1 MLKILLIEDIPDDA
15 DLVAQQ
21 LRREGLVFSLTRVST
36 KEEME
41 REFRAGTPDLIL
53 ADYTLPAINGIAVLR
68 IARVL
73 CPNVPFIFVSGEASD
88 ERAVEALKHGATDYI
103 FKLNLTRLVPSI
115 KRALREAAERNLA
128 RKAEHARKIY
138 RERQSKL
145 LEISLE
151 MLSETSLDGMLPSIT
166 KSACVLTGG
175 KMGMTAYGTSCDSLR
190 FFAATGTGEPL
201 PAGSGMLP
209 VEKGGVNLALLKSVD
224 VLNLTDEML
233 RSHSEWWG
241 MSHDHLLPRGLL
253 GARLTD
259 EDGNACG
266 LIMVSDKQDGSDFTD
281 EDQILLNQLAAVTSL
296 TMRNLAAREALQSGR
311 DELERRVGERT
322 AELAH
327 TVAAL
332 QGEIA
337 ERKQAES
344 ELLKSQERNAL
355 VAIGANDGIWDWD
368 IASGQVYF
376 SARWKGMFGYEE
388 YEISNSIDE
397 WKKRIHPED
406 YDSVMAALDD
416 HLKGESPLFQVEYRM
431 LHKNGEYRWILT
443 RGASFRDIRKKSY
456 RMAGSH
462 TDITE
467 KKRADEKLLASHE
480 SLRNLSSHLESLM
493 EKERKNIS
501 REIHDEV
508 GQLLTALKF
517 DVSWLAGRLPANRP
531 ALSEK
536 ARSMADLIDMTVETV
551 QRIATELRPR
561 LLYDLGLATAMEWH
575 ADEFRKRTGIACN
588 LALGI
593 DESKLDPARS
603 TALYKIY
610 KEALTNVMRHAGASR
625 VDVSLKKRK
634 KGIMLQIK
642 DNGRGIRESE
652 INDPKSVGLI
662 GIYERA
668 HLWGGEVHIS
678 GVADE
683 GTMLTVVMP
692 MS

>member
-1 MLKILLIEDIPDDA
+1 MLKILLIEDIHDDA
-15 DLVAQQ
+15 ELVAQQ
-21 LRREGLVFSLTRVST
+21 LRREGLIFSLTRVSS

-41 REFRAGTPDLIL
+41 KEFRAGAPDLIL

-73 CPNVPFIFVSGEASD
+73 CPNVPFIFVSGEVSD

-115 KRALREAAERNLA
+115 NRALREAAERNLA
-128 RKAEHARKIY
+128 RKAENARKIY
-138 RERQSKL
+138 RERQSQL
-145 LEISLE
+145 LEISLG
-151 MLSETSLDGMLPSIT
+151 MLSETALDGMLPSIT
-166 KSACVLTGG
+166 KSACALTCGNI
-175 KMGMTAYGTSCDSLR
+175 GMIAYGYDSLR
-190 FFAATGTGEPL
+190 FFAATRSGEPL
-201 PAGSGMLP
+201 PVDNGMLP
-209 VEKGGVNLALLKSVD
+209 VEKGGVHLELLKNVEA
-224 VLNLTDEML
+224 LNLTDEML
-233 RSHSEWWG
+233 RNHNEWWG
-241 MSHDHLLPRGLL
+241 MQDGHPLLRGLL
-253 GARLTD
+253 GSRLTG

-266 LIMVSDKQDGSDFTD
+266 FIIVSDKHDGSDFTD

-296 TMRNLAAREALQSGR
+296 TIRNLAAREALQAGR

-322 AELAH
+322 SELAH

-337 ERKQAES
+337 ERRQAEN

-376 SARWKGMFGYEE
+376 SARWKRMFGYDE

-431 LHKNGEYRWILT
+431 HHKDGNYLWILT
-443 RGASFRDIRKKSY
+443 RGASFRDTKKKSY

-462 TDITE
+462 TDISE
-467 KKRADEKLLASHE
+467 KKQAEEKLLASHE
-480 SLRNLSSHLESLM
+480 SLRNLSLHLESLM

-517 DVSWLAGRLPANRP
+517 DVSWLANRLPADKP
-531 ALSEK
+531 ALAEK
-536 ARSMADLIDMTVETV
+536 TRSMADLIDVTVETV

-575 ADEFRKRTGIACN
+575 ADEFRNRTGIACN
-588 LALGI
+588 LVLGI

-662 GIYERA
+662 GINERA

-683 GTMLTVVMP
+683 GTLLTVIIP
-692 MS
+692 MN

>member
-1 MLKILLIEDIPDDA
+1 MLKILLIEDIPDDTE
-15 DLVAQQ
+15 LVAMQ
-21 LRREGLVFSLTRVST
+21 LRREGLIFSLTRVT
-36 KEEME
+36 LKEEME
-41 REFRAGTPDLIL
+41 KECRNCAPDLIL
-53 ADYTLPAINGIAVLR
+53 ADYTPSINGIAVLR

-73 CPNVPFIFVSGEASD
+73 CPDVPFIFVSNEVSD

-103 FKLNLTRLVPSI
+103 SKQNLPRLVPSI
-115 KRALREAAERNLA
+115 KRALREATEHDFA
-128 RKAEHARKIY
+128 RKAEKARKIY
-138 RERQSKL
+138 RERQSRL
-145 LEISLE
+145 LEVSLE
-151 MLSETSLDGMLPSIT
+151 MLSETSLDGILPPIT
-166 KSACVLTGG
+166 KSACLLTGG
-175 KMGMTAYGTSCDSLR
+175 KIGMIAYGAASDSLR
-190 FFAATGTGEPL
+190 FFAATRTGEPL
-201 PAGSGMLP
+201 PAGNGMLP
-209 VEKGGVNLALLKSVD
+209 VEKGGVHLELLKKVD
-224 VLNLTDEML
+224 ALNLTDEML
-233 RSHSEWWG
+233 RNHSEWWG
-241 MSHDHLLPRGLL
+241 IPNDHLLLRGLL
-253 GARLTD
+253 GARLTG
-259 EDGNACG
+259 ENGNACG
-266 LIMVSDKQDGSDFTD
+266 FVIVSDKHDGSDFTD
-281 EDQILLNQLAAVTSL
+281 EDQVLLNQLAAVTSL
-296 TMRNLAAREALQSGR
+296 TMRHLAAREALQAGR
-311 DELERRVGERT
+311 DDLERRVGERT
-322 AELAH
+322 SELAH

-397 WKKRIHPED
+397 WKKRVHPED
-406 YDSVMAALDD
+406 YDTVMSVLDA

-431 LHKNGEYRWILT
+431 LHKDGNYRWILT
-443 RGASFRDIRKKSY
+443 RGASFRDTKKKSY

-467 KKRADEKLLASHE
+467 KKQAEEKLLASHE

-517 DVSWLAGRLPANRP
+517 DVSWLANRLPADRP
-531 ALSEK
+531 ALAEK
-536 ARSMADLIDMTVETV
+536 ARGMAELIDVTVETV

-561 LLYDLGLATAMEWH
+561 LLYDLGLVTAIEWH
-575 ADEFRKRTGIACN
+575 AEEFRKRTGIACN
-588 LALGI
+588 LSLGI
-593 DESKLDPARS
+593 DEKKLDPARS

-625 VDVSLKKRK
+625 VEVSLKKRK

-642 DNGRGIRESE
+642 DNGRGIREAE
-652 INDPKSVGLI
+652 ITDPKSVGLI
-662 GIYERA
+662 GINERA

-678 GVADE
+678 GVAGE
-683 GTMLTVVMP
+683 GTLLTVIIP
-692 MS
+692 MN